1 MYGVSSLMPPCLQ
14 KAWHG
19 DVTMFA
25 GSMLGQYFTYG
36 VLKKNEKDSWRENT
50 ACCLHRKRRNKQYL
64 IIWEKTDHI
73 NSIHCFIEA
82 IILDLMQERKFLS
95 LQASFFQSWR
105 TWEDLGFFFFFK
117 ISGIP
122 KHMQLSTSPTSPMW
136 LGRYTVLKEI
146 MWVFLL
152 GCLWR
157 KNCPSVGFIKVLW
170 QLKTCGVGKRNLP
183 FLGCKCTSH
192 LIYIFLA

>member
-105 TWEDLGFFFFFK
+105 TWEDLGFFFQDKWNPQTYAAINFSHK
-117 ISGIP
+117 P
-122 KHMQLSTSPTSPMW
+122 NVVRPLHCAKRDYLSILTGVFMEEKLPQCWFYKSALAGENMWGEKEKPTFP
-136 LGRYTVLKEI
+136 
-146 MWVFLL
+146 
-152 GCLWR
+152 
-157 KNCPSVGFIKVLW
+157 
-170 QLKTCGVGKRNLP
+170 GV
-183 FLGCKCTSH
+183 
-192 LIYIFLA
+192 